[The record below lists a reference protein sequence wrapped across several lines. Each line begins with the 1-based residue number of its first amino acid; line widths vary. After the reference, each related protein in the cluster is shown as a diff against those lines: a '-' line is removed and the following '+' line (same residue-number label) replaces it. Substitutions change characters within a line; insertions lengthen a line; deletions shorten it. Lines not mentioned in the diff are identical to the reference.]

1 MLPRTRDFHSGQAG
15 DCSIEPCQ
23 RLAPALVT
31 TDDIVE
37 LNLDGEAEKSG
48 GPKFYLERFIHAAI
62 YKCRPDVQAV
72 VHSHSATLVQF
83 GIVKGLRLK
92 PVCHMCGF
100 LGEGAPVFEIR
111 EVSGDGPLA
120 SATTNACCDRR
131 HPRRRSIAM
140 RVTDV
145 EAQNAP
151 FDDGLIV
158 KCRELAPMPNH
169 RSWKTAE
176 CGRGFE

>member
-1 MLPRTRDFHSGQAG
+1 
-15 DCSIEPCQ
+15 
-23 RLAPALVT
+23 LAPALVT

-48 GPKFYLERFIHAAI
+48 GPKLYLERFIHAAI

-111 EVSGDGPLA
+111 DVSGDGLSLRQQQMLA
-120 SATTNACCDRR
+120 AIVGIHAVDRSR
-131 HPRRRSIAM
+131 
-140 RVTDV
+140 
-145 EAQNAP
+145 
-151 FDDGLIV
+151 
-158 KCRELAPMPNH
+158 
-169 RSWKTAE
+169 
-176 CGRGFE
+176 CG